1 MGNRSENL
9 GRAVSGLQ
17 QVGATLIRAS
27 SVYETEPWGFS
38 AGKSFFNQVLEME
51 ASLTPQQMIVEI
63 LRIESALGRT
73 RSVADEYQSRIIDID
88 ILLVDDIIIREEGL
102 EVPHPKMHDR
112 KFVLVPAVEIAPEWE
127 HPIMKKSLSD
137 ILNECS
143 DTESVERI

>member
-1 MGNRSENL
+1 
-9 GRAVSGLQ
+9 
-17 QVGATLIRAS
+17 
-27 SVYETEPWGFS
+27 
-38 AGKSFFNQVLEME
+38 
-51 ASLTPQQMIVEI
+51 MIVEI